1 MLVLLVVGLAASV
14 SLSETMLVVVGVA
27 LVREWLLGRLAP
39 VWPLATSMGA
49 FGGWTLISAAGSA
62 EPVNSVRAASSV
74 LLLATLWVVFHAVG
88 DAVRARWFASVLF
101 GALVVVAALS
111 IIQVTTCGGDRMYG
125 KPAALPRI
133 VASFFGKCE
142 RAHGFF
148 SIYMTLAGVL
158 AIVLTLTLP
167 RLRELRHPVAAVVAW
182 VVAAVAFALTSVRGA
197 WLGCGAGVAV
207 VILSAR
213 RQAALVMGLLV
224 MTMAVLA
231 IPTVRHRAISTLDMT
246 DPTAR
251 ERLAMWSAGLTL
263 VREHPVM
270 GIGPGQ
276 VKRLYPEY
284 APAYAVRRHTS
295 HLHNTPLQI
304 AVERGIPG
312 LVLWLWMFAA
322 FFVRSVRIWRGLP
335 VDARADR
342 ALVAGCVA
350 AIAAFLVSG
359 LFEYNFGDT
368 EVLLVAI
375 SVMALPFVIERERAA
390 SVA

>member
-1 MLVLLVVGLAASV
+1 MLVLLVAGLAASV
-14 SLSETMLVVVGVA
+14 SLSETMLVVFGVV

-49 FGGWTLISAAGSA
+49 FAAWTLISAASSA

-74 LLLATLWVVFHAVG
+74 LLLATLWVVLHAVG
-88 DAVRARWFASVLF
+88 DAVRARWFATVLF

-125 KPAALPRI
+125 KPTTLPHI

-167 RLRELRHPVAAVVAW
+167 RLRELRHPVAAVAAW

-207 VILSAR
+207 VILSLR
-213 RQAALVMGLLV
+213 RQAALLIGVLV

-231 IPTVRHRAISTLDMT
+231 MPTVRQRAISMLDMT

-312 LVLWLWMFAA
+312 LVLWLGMFAT

-375 SVMALPFVIERERAA
+375 SVMALPFVIERARAA
-390 SVA
+390 SAA

>member
-14 SLSETMLVVVGVA
+14 SLSETMLVVFGVA

>member
-1 MLVLLVVGLAASV
+1 LLVVGLAASV
-14 SLSETMLVVVGVA
+14 SLSETMLVVFGVA

-39 VWPLATSMGA
+39 VWPLATSIGA
-49 FGGWTLISAAGSA
+49 FGVWTLISAAGSA
-62 EPVNSVRAASSV
+62 EPVNSLRAASSV
-74 LLLATLWVVFHAVG
+74 LLLATLWVVLHAVG

-125 KPAALPRI
+125 KPAALPRV

-167 RLRELRHPVAAVVAW
+167 RLRELRHPVAAVAAW

-207 VILSAR
+207 VILGVR
-213 RQAALVMGLLV
+213 RQAALVIGVLV
-224 MTMAVLA
+224 MTMALLA
-231 IPTVRHRAISTLDMT
+231 MPTVRHRASSMLDMT

-270 GIGPGQ
+270 GIGAGQ

-350 AIAAFLVSG
+350 GIAAFLVSG

-390 SVA
+390 SAA